1 MMKSLRLALVMF
13 LLGTLAACMQLP
25 PAPND
30 PSYAPIMPR
39 TPVPAD
45 LNNGAIYQAGFE
57 TNLYDDRKAN
67 RVGDIITIT
76 LQERT
81 AARKSAD
88 NEISKNSSTQIANP
102 TILGNVVGA
111 KGLDL
116 GIDISGNRTFAGD
129 SEANQTNSLNGSIT
143 ATIFEVL
150 PNGVMRVRGEKW
162 ITLNNGDELIRVSG
176 LVRPEDIGPD
186 NTVPSTRIADARIA
200 YSGTGAFANASQPGW
215 LSQFFLSPMWP
226 F

>member
-1 MMKSLRLALVMF
+1 MKSLRIALV
-13 LLGTLAACMQLP
+13 LLVMGTLAACMQMP

-39 TPVPAD
+39 TPVPQER
-45 LNNGAIYQAGFE
+45 NNGAIYQAGFE
-57 TNLYDDRKAN
+57 TTLYDDRKAN

-102 TILGNVVGA
+102 TILGNAVGF
-111 KGLDL
+111 KGLDM
-116 GIDISGNRTFAGD
+116 GVDISGNRTFAGD

-176 LVRPEDIGPD
+176 LVRNEDIGPD
-186 NTVPSTRIADARIA
+186 NTVPSTRIADARIS
-200 YSGTGAFANASQPGW
+200 YSGTGAFANASKPGW

>member
-1 MMKSLRLALVMF
+1 MKSLRLALALVM
-13 LLGTLAACMQLP
+13 LATLTACMQMP
-25 PAPND
+25 PTPND

-39 TPVPAD
+39 TPVAPE

-57 TNLYDDRKAN
+57 MGLYDDNKAR

-88 NEISKNSSTQIANP
+88 NELSKNSSTQIANP

-116 GIDISGNRTFAGD
+116 GVNISGNRTFAGD
-129 SEANQTNSLNGSIT
+129 AEANQTNSLNGSIT

-176 LVRPEDIGPD
+176 LVRSEDIGPD

>member
-1 MMKSLRLALVMF
+1 MKTMRLVLI
-13 LLGTLAACMQLP
+13 LLAIGTLGACVQIP

-39 TPVPAD
+39 SPAPQER
-45 LNNGAIYQAGFE
+45 NNGAIYQSGFE
-57 TNLYDDRKAN
+57 LSLYDDNKAN
-67 RVGDIITIT
+67 RVGDIITIL

-88 NEISKNSSTQIANP
+88 NEISKSSSTQIANP
-102 TILGNVVGA
+102 TLLGNVVGA
-111 KGLDL
+111 KGLNL
-116 GIDISGNRTFAGD
+116 GIDITGEREFAGE
-129 SEANQTNSLNGSIT
+129 SEANQSNSLNGSIT

-162 ITLNNGDELIRVSG
+162 ITLNNGDELIRISG
-176 LVRPEDIGPD
+176 LVRASDVGPD
-186 NTVPSTRIADARIA
+186 NTVPSTRIADARIT

-215 LSQFFLSPMWP
+215 LSQFFLSPLWP